1 MSRHRALLTS
11 LAILSAAFLLPMA
24 ALRFTVEPPRMK
36 RVHMDLFR
44 YGMVPSV
51 IHASRG
57 DTLVLTFSSRDTP
70 QSFFLQEY
78 DLDVKVSPNTGEV
91 EVVHPSDWEGEPVT
105 RREVVIEAGR
115 GGPAGW
121 FNTRAR
127 YRGHVYSGPM
137 HGFEQGFLIVHP
149 NYLHAGVLGLLCG
162 IPLVGWLEFRRR
174 GAVRGGGNPGT
185 AAAARREAAAAASAA
200 GDAGSGAAR
209 WGIDLLERWPRLRSI
224 LSVQG
229 LQFWLMILAGVLMY
243 AVILINLLG
252 TKMAG
257 GNLGILLVWVVWLF
271 ALVVVLV
278 PLFGRAWCTLCPI
291 PMIGDAFQRGTAV
304 GVRTGSTGITNNAY
318 NGMNWRWPRALAGV
332 VPRTIAFLCFGTIS
346 VLVISQ
352 PRWTG
357 WALVLLVGL
366 GTFLPLVFEQR
377 AFCRFLC
384 PINSFISLYARM
396 GRIALRAKQKSFCD
410 HCVKQEIVTCER
422 GNQHGWACPY
432 GLAVHEIEDNAECG
446 LCMECLR
453 SCHYTNIS
461 IYWRRFGP
469 DRLLRG
475 PGEALQASVMLT
487 LAVAYAILFQGPWHQ
502 LRDMVDLVDKKN
514 WDLFA
519 YYAVA
524 LWLLA
529 LVLVPFTIRG
539 LAALGGRIA
548 AARDPLRILYPRTA
562 STLVPMGLFLWIAFA
577 IPMLQ
582 IQGSF
587 VLSTL
592 SDPFGWGWDLF
603 GTAGYPWTQLWPASI
618 PWIQSAM
625 VLLGFA
631 FALSTAFRAWS
642 ACVPS
647 QRQALLGLLPIG
659 AFLFLLSAGMLWFFT
674 A

>member
-1 MSRHRALLTS
+1 MLGSDCHIVSVNQWPSGGIPQNRLDLIAAQTLDGACILHVIPGQPLTQTDAAGIHHFDRSAAQETTRHRRHTGNKQAAAPGQRTRRTGIHDNLALGLHGRDPRFALL
-11 LAILSAAFLLPMA
+11 L
-24 ALRFTVEPPRMK
+24 
-36 RVHMDLFR
+36 
-44 YGMVPSV
+44 
-51 IHASRG
+51 
-57 DTLVLTFSSRDTP
+57 
-70 QSFFLQEY
+70 
-78 DLDVKVSPNTGEV
+78 
-91 EVVHPSDWEGEPVT
+91 
-105 RREVVIEAGR
+105 
-115 GGPAGW
+115 
-121 FNTRAR
+121 
-127 YRGHVYSGPM
+127 
-137 HGFEQGFLIVHP
+137 
-149 NYLHAGVLGLLCG
+149 
-162 IPLVGWLEFRRR
+162 
-174 GAVRGGGNPGT
+174 
-185 AAAARREAAAAASAA
+185 
-200 GDAGSGAAR
+200 
-209 WGIDLLERWPRLRSI
+209 
-224 LSVQG
+224 
-229 LQFWLMILAGVLMY
+229 
-243 AVILINLLG
+243 
-252 TKMAG
+252 
-257 GNLGILLVWVVWLF
+257 
-271 ALVVVLV
+271 
-278 PLFGRAWCTLCPI
+278 
-291 PMIGDAFQRGTAV
+291 
-304 GVRTGSTGITNNAY
+304 
-318 NGMNWRWPRALAGV
+318 
-332 VPRTIAFLCFGTIS
+332 
-346 VLVISQ
+346 
-352 PRWTG
+352 
-357 WALVLLVGL
+357 
-366 GTFLPLVFEQR
+366 
-377 AFCRFLC
+377 
-384 PINSFISLYARM
+384 
-396 GRIALRAKQKSFCD
+396 RIALRAKQKSFCD

-603 GTAGYPWTQLWPASI
+603 GTAGYPWTQLWPESI